1 MQNQYVIMIH
11 KRIIYLSSLLFLS
24 QQFSAQENTI
34 TRGQLVK
41 DIGYLKNAI
50 ESTPVSP
57 FNKIPK
63 NTFRNQLQKTKLELL
78 KKKNIS
84 VFDMYL
90 ALQPLI
96 VKLEDGHM
104 ELDCTE
110 AFSKLNYFVFPFLF
124 DTSDNSLSI
133 KNIKRVYRDLIP
145 KEVAGKKITS
155 INGFSTEKV
164 LNIFNTYTSG
174 ESEYRRLYMSNDY
187 LNIYYNFLFN
197 ATSNLEVSFQ
207 DGSSLKI
214 ALLKKMDARKL
225 INEIN
230 ENDKNKNSQTHTD
243 RKYNYKIVNS
253 KYALLTFNSFFDIKE
268 FTVFL
273 KKMFSDLKAKHIQNL
288 IIDIRSNGGGNSLL
302 GSELLSYFINKPF
315 YQFDKAILKYSEISK
330 QDFFKSTQNTDK
342 QKLEYMNK
350 KNGSSEIKDLS
361 QELVSP
367 KNKEEQYSG
376 KVYLLTSPYT
386 FSSATDFTNAFKY
399 YKVGEVIGEETGG
412 ILVSPGDVV
421 TTYLPNSKLEL
432 SITTSKYYSIGA
444 KENDN
449 RGVIPDHNIKADKA
463 LDYAI
468 GLVK

>member
-1 MQNQYVIMIH
+1 MIH
-11 KRIIYLSSLLFLS
+11 KRIIYLSSLLF
-24 QQFSAQENTI
+24 FSHHADAQENTI

-41 DIGYLKNAI
+41 DISYLKNVI
-50 ESTPVSP
+50 ERTPVSP

-63 NTFRNQLQKTKLELL
+63 NTFTNQLQKTKLELI

-96 VKLEDGHM
+96 AKLEDGHM

-110 AFSKLNYFVFPFLF
+110 QFSKLNYFVFPFLF
-124 DTSDNSLSI
+124 DTSDNNLSI
-133 KNIKRVYRDLIP
+133 KNIKQVYKGLIS
-145 KEVAGKKITS
+145 KEIVGKKIIS
-155 INGFSTEKV
+155 INGFSTEKI
-164 LNIFNTYTSG
+164 LDIFNTYTSG
-174 ESEYRRLYMSNDY
+174 ETKYRRLYMSNDY

-197 ATSNLEVSFQ
+197 DTSNLEVNFQ
-207 DGSSLKI
+207 DGTSLKI

-230 ENDKNKNSQTHTD
+230 ENDKNKNLKTHID
-243 RKYNYKIVNS
+243 RKYNYKIVDS

-268 FTVFL
+268 FRVFL
-273 KKMFSDLKAKHIQNL
+273 KQMFSEIKAKHIQNL

-302 GSELLSYFINKPF
+302 GGELLSYFINKPF
-315 YQFDKAILKYSEISK
+315 YQFNKAVLRYSEISK
-330 QDFFKSTQNTDK
+330 QDFLRSTENTDE

-350 KNGSSEIKDLS
+350 KNGSTEIKDLS

-367 KNKEEQYSG
+367 KNKEEQYLG

-399 YKVGEVIGEETGG
+399 YKVGEIIGEETGG
-412 ILVSPGDVV
+412 ILISPGDVV
-421 TTYLPNSKLEL
+421 TTYFPNSKLEL
-432 SITTSKYYSIGA
+432 SITTSKYYSVGA
-444 KENDN
+444 EEGDN